1 MHTATEN
8 STETGIRVVIA
19 DDEPLARQL
28 LTRLVDAQPDLRT
41 VGVAETGESARQL
54 IRKTR
59 PDLVFLDIKMP
70 GLDGFGVIETIG
82 VERMPV
88 VVFMTAYEEHALRAF
103 RVNAID
109 YLLKP
114 IDADELRDALER
126 ARRRIAHADVL
137 SWGEQLRRLLGSR
150 TAAGHEGSDP
160 RDRIVVRTGGRVHV
174 LDPIEIV
181 WVEAS
186 GDYVTIH
193 TADKS
198 HLVRDSIK
206 SMERRLATYGLQ
218 RIHRSSLVRLG
229 AVRELVAND
238 SGDGMVV
245 LNDGTALKFSR
256 TYRNALYASFG
267 TAP

>member
-1 MHTATEN
+1 MKMRAL
-8 STETGIRVVIA
+8 IV
-19 DDEPLARQL
+19 DDEPLARE
-28 LTRLVDAQPDLRT
+28 
-41 VGVAETGESARQL
+41 GVAIALREAKGVEIIGSCADGQSAVRT
-54 IRKTR
+54 IRDLG

-70 GLDGFGVIETIG
+70 GLDGFGVIEAVG
-82 VERMPV
+82 VDRMPA
-88 VVFMTAYEEHALRAF
+88 VVFLTAYEEHALRAF

-114 IDADELRDALER
+114 IDADELRDALDR
-126 ARRRIAHADVL
+126 ARRRIAHNDVL
-137 SWGEQLRRLLGSR
+137 SWGEQLRGLLGSR

-160 RDRIVVRTGGRVHV
+160 RDRIVVRTGGRVQV
-174 LDPIEIV
+174 LDPVEIV

-198 HLVRDSIK
+198 HLVRDSI
-206 SMERRLATYGLQ
+206 SGMEGRLSAHGLQ
-218 RIHRSSLVRLG
+218 RIHRSSLVQLS

-238 SGDGMVV
+238 NGDGVVV
-245 LNDGTALKFSR
+245 LNDGTELKFSR